1 MNFRL
6 ERTWRACVFKY
17 TACFLAMAWQ
27 EMFPKGS
34 WVGGMIPTP
43 WWVVGAD
50 WIVKTLS
57 SWTDWPVSTF
67 AVRCFRKFSGLA
79 GGLRPS
85 WRSQV
90 LSKGAFCSQNF
101 PSSLRFLVAMRR
113 DSLSLSH
120 SPFRDALLQS
130 HANSHQAKQSLS
142 ETFKIV
148 SQKKNFYF
156 LLVSCLPQRFCRSGR
171 RLC

>member
-50 WIVKTLS
+50 WIVTTLS
-57 SWTDWPVSTF
+57 SWTDWPVSPF

-79 GGLRPS
+79 GGRRCFPRVHFVPKLFPLLYASWLPWGGTAFLYHTLPSVMPCFSLMPIVTRPS
-85 WRSQV
+85 NHY
-90 LSKGAFCSQNF
+90 LKPSKLWAKRRIFIFC
-101 PSSLRFLVAMRR
+101 L
-113 DSLSLSH
+113 
-120 SPFRDALLQS
+120 
-130 HANSHQAKQSLS
+130 
-142 ETFKIV
+142 
-148 SQKKNFYF
+148 
-156 LLVSCLPQRFCRSGR
+156 
-171 RLC
+171 